1 MRQIGWISRWMGV
14 AVAAALAFAPQGLSA
29 AGAAQAIGVPDFAA
43 RPSTPTMS
51 GLNPGRF
58 AADAAT
64 MQLTRAAHPAF
75 TVIPRTTIT
84 QAQTALNWR
93 DNDITRLPRLTE
105 LANRVGATRLVIG
118 TIDRITVDQVANN
131 LYRCTATVT
140 LQIFTLAPAKATS
153 TVTGMGSGTGRLSRD
168 AAQQALQEA
177 IEQAVKAELGKLA
190 PTR

>member
-64 MQLTRAAHPAF
+64 MELTRRGAPRVHGDSAHDHHTGAN
-75 TVIPRTTIT
+75 R
-84 QAQTALNWR
+84 A
-93 DNDITRLPRLTE
+93 E
-105 LANRVGATRLVIG
+105 LAG
-118 TIDRITVDQVANN
+118 
-131 LYRCTATVT
+131 
-140 LQIFTLAPAKATS
+140 
-153 TVTGMGSGTGRLSRD
+153 
-168 AAQQALQEA
+168 
-177 IEQAVKAELGKLA
+177 
-190 PTR
+190 